1 MDLLKIF
8 LDNLG
13 KAFSIAEK
21 LLSKYPNTINIAIV
35 LIPGIAG
42 VIWKIICTLIDEYH
56 LKKFSVTSRPQE
68 ISEEE
73 FYYHIHNYAIEIR

>member
-56 LKKFSVTSRPQE
+56 LKKFSVTSRLPRD
-68 ISEEE
+68 IGGRILLS
-73 FYYHIHNYAIEIR
+73 YT